1 MSSKPFFIEKL
12 IEESGL
18 TNPRMLELACGT
30 ARYMPEILKK
40 YPGITYTGLEP
51 LRSSYDEAVKH
62 IGSLPQVT
70 LHNRLGYGELE
81 NVPPESFDI
90 VYSISALEHVK
101 DLRAFITM
109 SGTYVKKGGLLV
121 HRYDLG
127 HALYPTSL
135 KERIHAF
142 LGNTMPALLPVN
154 KFVRYVPEDEVV
166 SLCKAV
172 DCIPFTSTYHQMPN
186 HKSLEKASVGNG
198 ALEEAMKELYAWEWK
213 YEKDFSTLPVRLRE
227 ALFPAV
233 AVWTRKKQ

>member
-90 VYSISALEHVK
+90 VYSISALEHIK
-101 DLRAFITM
+101 DLSAFIKM
-109 SGTYVKKGGLLV
+109 SAHYVKKGGLLV

-127 HALYPTSL
+127 HALYPVSL
-135 KERIHAF
+135 KERFHAF

-154 KFVRYVPEDEVV
+154 KFVRYVSEDEVAT
-166 SLCKAV
+166 LCRDNAC
-172 DCIPFTSTYHQMPN
+172 DPFKSTYHQMPN
-186 HKSLEKASVGNG
+186 HKSLEKASVGTS
-198 ALEEAMKELYAWEWK
+198 ALEEAVAELYAWEWK
-213 YEKDFSTLPVRLRE
+213 HEKDFSTLPVRLRE

>member
-18 TNPRMLELACGT
+18 PAPRILELACGT

-40 YPGITYTGLEP
+40 YPGVVYTGLEP
-51 LRSSYDEAVKH
+51 LRSSYEAAVRN
-62 IGSLPQVT
+62 IGALPHVT
-70 LHNRLGYGELE
+70 LYNRLGYGDLPEDAS
-81 NVPPESFDI
+81 ESFDI

-109 SGTYVKKGGLLV
+109 SGKYLKKGGLLV

-127 HALYPTSL
+127 HALYPVSL

-142 LGNTMPALLPVN
+142 LGNTVPAILPVD
-154 KFVRYVPEDEVV
+154 KFVRYVPEDEVRG
-166 SLCKAV
+166 LCVAA
-172 DCIPFTSTYHQMPN
+172 DCVPFKSTYHQMPN
-186 HKSLEKASVGNG
+186 HKSLEKVSVGNEVLG
-198 ALEEAMKELYAWEWK
+198 EAMTELYAWEWRH
-213 YEKDFSTLPVRLRE
+213 EKSFSELPVRTRE

-233 AVWTRKKQ
+233 AVWARKKQ